1 MAEWKNTFPI
11 LEFESDNN
19 YTYKWTPDNYL
30 FVPDKYKP
38 NKFCL
43 PWKKTYGR
51 VILGGV
57 WMRNHD
63 FLFDHKNQRIGIA
76 RANCNFNHT
85 NQEAPKK
92 SGGSKNHQ
100 STIVC
105 VFFFLIVA
113 VVVVIA
119 VVGRGRRRGHGYERE
134 WV

>member
-1 MAEWKNTFPI
+1 
-11 LEFESDNN
+11 
-19 YTYKWTPDNYL
+19 
-30 FVPDKYKP
+30 
-38 NKFCL
+38 
-43 PWKKTYGR
+43 
-51 VILGGV
+51 
-57 WMRNHD
+57 MRNHD

-85 NQEAPKK
+85 NTKGPKK
-92 SGGSKNHQ
+92 SGGSKHQ